1 MVLFG
6 HEFAMF
12 GTKLIPLV
20 CLIGGGLLGLSA
32 PAVADDPHPAVRAAL
47 DWQLPAHACGA
58 KPLLR
63 KGSDYAN
70 ETHETVLSDVDHY
83 TRERHERKLKRWD
96 KCMTRYRKALMQ
108 DFGELKDSVRHGM
121 TQAQA
126 EAVLSKL
133 KLIQDT
139 IDASTER

>member
-1 MVLFG
+1 
-6 HEFAMF
+6 MF
-12 GTKLIPLV
+12 RTRVIPLA
-20 CLIGGGLLGLSA
+20 CLLSGGLLGLSA
-32 PAVADDPHPAVRAAL
+32 PAVADNPHPAVQAAL
-47 DWQLPAHACGA
+47 EWQLPEHNCGA
-58 KPLLR
+58 RPLLR
-63 KGSDYAN
+63 KGPDYAN
-70 ETHETVLSDVDHY
+70 ETHETVMSDIDHY